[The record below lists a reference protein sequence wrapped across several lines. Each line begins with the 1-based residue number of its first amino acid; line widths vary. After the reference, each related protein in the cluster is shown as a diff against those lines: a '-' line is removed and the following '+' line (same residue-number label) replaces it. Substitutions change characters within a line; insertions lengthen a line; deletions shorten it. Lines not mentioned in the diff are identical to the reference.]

1 VAELQSR
8 TFESENHPGV
18 TFDAKPLNG
27 PQRARLWRQLGP
39 P

>member
-1 VAELQSR
+1 VAELQSG